1 MTSSVDSPHPKPIL
15 RRKSSSASCNASSVV
30 IKEIRSSLFLA
41 TSIIEDDVPDDYS
54 PMIDDHRYRSTV
66 HFECGRLKYSHV
78 KGEWSILHRPIRACE
93 DNLQKSNTS
102 KNAVAMV
109 IASLWPVPVPKQYVA
124 HNAKR
129 TKKNPQSIQINEL
142 STKLERRQHSRK
154 RRKLLNDEDD
164 IVYDIDD
171 DCFGSIDNSEV
182 DHNMVQPATSGSIL
196 SSSTP
201 RVGLE
206 DQPTLPPIELVR
218 CLFNG
223 AEFIA
228 MMNCARREVETSIH
242 KKNDDTDV
250 NSKRVNKK
258 TGNWHAEKAV
268 SYSKARF
275 WSRRMTKNLK
285 QRSINLQPMIVAL
298 AAATIDANLPSSKPS
313 PLPSINIADKND
325 SNIDMSSLEI
335 NMLEFIDECIRFA
348 YAHTLD
354 LIAPWSSCWQMR
366 TNLRSEQVETI
377 IKDENHSLSVA
388 NTTSSTKCR
397 VMSRL
402 DQKGIKKCD
411 GSYNNKKENT
421 AFISFDAI
429 TTIQEFVTACLAQPR
444 EDIVRS
450 KTSMTS
456 STISTFNN
464 CDTSREY
471 NNDNYYR
478 VLSPAPKRTKVSRRS
493 KIFTR
498 EPADSLAATC
508 TNRNQDSLS
517 SATKHL
523 STFTKKEPLLEKQR
537 HRRVNHSRHIFPPS
551 PSVLENTAAVTSQG
565 KGRLS
570 QTTRSGSLSV
580 QMTRN
585 RRRTREKTKTI
596 KKDHDTN
603 DPGCYKT
610 CEVGLEKE
618 KMSPNSLYE
627 LFDKKRKHNI
637 NQIPQEIFCTDGS
650 GKKTGDSLS
659 HASSSPKKQEVK
671 DCNTMRSLETT
682 RQSDETLKSS
692 LMCFESRVGKSDVL
706 WVGGETEEDEGN
718 RHQNEKQQ
726 YMPIDS
732 LHKLSKSSR
741 SIPVTNRSSGASSLR
756 NKSLSECTNRSSS
769 DNCYYEKADFVESQ
783 APENKSLNPE
793 WEAKTGKPQNL
804 GESIQ
809 VKECFKAAK
818 GYSHKGRVKVKEDP
832 IDDVITNSKMVPQAI
847 DFKETS
853 DEKND
858 NNDKSVDGSPNCRM
872 NLEEVSAN
880 SNSNE
885 DVPNLKGNY
894 AALGEASSLPWVG
907 LTHIVSTNLL
917 RYFSQLSCIACDMS

>member
-1 MTSSVDSPHPKPIL
+1 
-15 RRKSSSASCNASSVV
+15 
-30 IKEIRSSLFLA
+30 
-41 TSIIEDDVPDDYS
+41 
-54 PMIDDHRYRSTV
+54 
-66 HFECGRLKYSHV
+66 V
-78 KGEWSILHRPIRACE
+78 KGKWSILHRPIRACE
-93 DNLQKSNTS
+93 DNSQKSNTS

-109 IASLWPVPVPKQYVA
+109 IASLWPVPVPKQCVA
-124 HNAKR
+124 HNAKSV
-129 TKKNPQSIQINEL
+129 KKSIHINEL
-142 STKLERRQHSRK
+142 STKLEIRQHSRK
-154 RRKLLNDEDD
+154 RRKLLNDKDD

-182 DHNMVQPATSGSIL
+182 DHNKIQPATSGSIL

-206 DQPTLPPIELVR
+206 DQPALPPIELVR
-218 CLFNG
+218 CLLNG

-228 MMNCARREVETSIH
+228 MMNCARREIETSIH
-242 KKNDDTDV
+242 IKNGDADV
-250 NSKRVNKK
+250 NSKRVNKNK
-258 TGNWHAEKAV
+258 GNWHDEKAV

-298 AAATIDANLPSSKPS
+298 AAATIDTNLPSSKPS
-313 PLPSINIADKND
+313 PLPSINVADKND
-325 SNIDMSSLEI
+325 SNFDVSSLEI
-335 NMLEFIDECIRFA
+335 IMLEFIDECIRFA
-348 YAHTLD
+348 HAHTLD
-354 LIAPWSSCWQMR
+354 LIAPWSYCWQMR
-366 TNLRSEQVETI
+366 ANLRSEQVESI
-377 IKDENHSLSVA
+377 MKDEKHSLSVA
-388 NTTSSTKCR
+388 DTTSSTKCR

-402 DQKGIKKCD
+402 DQKGITKCD
-411 GSYNNKKENT
+411 GSYNNKNENI

-429 TTIQEFVTACLAQPR
+429 TTIQEFVRACLAQPQ

-450 KTSMTS
+450 ETSMTS

-471 NNDNYYR
+471 DNDNYHR

-493 KIFTR
+493 KVFSR

-508 TNRNQDSLS
+508 TKRNQDSLS

-537 HRRVNHSRHIFPPS
+537 HRRVNHGRHIFPPS
-551 PSVLENTAAVTSQG
+551 PSVLENTATVTSQG
-565 KGRLS
+565 NGRPS
-570 QTTRSGSLSV
+570 QTTRSGSLSL
-580 QMTRN
+580 QMTKN
-585 RRRTREKTKTI
+585 RRRTREKNKTI

-610 CEVGLEKE
+610 FELGLEKE

-627 LFDKKRKHNI
+627 LFDKKRKHNR
-637 NQIPQEIFCTDGS
+637 NQIPREIFYTDGN
-650 GKKTGDSLS
+650 GKKTGDSPS
-659 HASSSPKKQEVK
+659 HSSAPKKQEVR
-671 DCNTMRSLETT
+671 DWNTIRSLETT
-682 RQSDETLKSS
+682 RLSDETLKSS
-692 LMCFESRVGKSDVL
+692 LMCFESRVRKSDVL
-706 WVGGETEEDEGN
+706 LVGGETEEDKGN

-726 YMPIDS
+726 FMPIDS

-756 NKSLSECTNRSSS
+756 NKSLSKSTNRSSLY
-769 DNCYYEKADFVESQ
+769 DCYYEKVDVIESQ
-783 APENKSLNPE
+783 VPENKSLNPE
-793 WEAKTGKPQNL
+793 WEAKTSKQQNL

-809 VKECFKAAK
+809 VKECFKATK
-818 GYSHKGRVKVKEDP
+818 GYSHKGRIKVKEDS
-832 IDDVITNSKMVPQAI
+832 IDDVITTSKMEPQAI
-847 DFKETS
+847 GFKETS

-872 NLEEVSAN
+872 NLEEVNTN

-885 DVPNLKGNY
+885 DAPNLKGNY
-894 AALGEASSLPWVG
+894 AALGEGSSLPWVG
-907 LTHIVSTNLL
+907 LSHIVSTHLR
-917 RYFSQLSCIACDMS
+917 RYFSKLS